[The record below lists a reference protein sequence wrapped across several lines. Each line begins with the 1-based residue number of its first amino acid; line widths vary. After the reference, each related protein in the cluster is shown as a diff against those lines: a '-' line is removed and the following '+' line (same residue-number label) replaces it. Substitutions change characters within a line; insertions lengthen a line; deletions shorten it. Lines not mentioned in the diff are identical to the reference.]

1 MNEPLTITLRTLTP
15 LWTGGVESGKM
26 DRIHETGII
35 GSLRWWYEAI
45 VRGLGG
51 RVCSP
56 TADRSEHRCQF
67 DANAYEKTGNV
78 EDGLAGVCPACR
90 LFGCTGWRRRFRL
103 MIVEDRT
110 QPVWTQEN
118 QTLNIRPP
126 DRNRGWFLPP
136 GRMGSL
142 ALRLDGDA
150 ETLGR
155 LAALLLF
162 VERWGNLGA
171 KPQLGYG
178 VFEIDRRSEIAGRA
192 IGWQMMGERE
202 ASDNLPDLRHFGFFR
217 YHFQPEK
224 PGWWTQ
230 IPGIERVARQTAPLV
245 SQHHTVPV
253 APALKNEWRFHRW
266 QPAWGDAYKFFGTLR
281 PDHRIRSKAAVSW
294 AYPQADGWE
303 VRGHAWMSHV
313 KAEPVWAMFCN
324 TSLWQKTLGE
334 SGTLAVHPQ
343 ATWQP
348 WSIAEV
354 QHFLEAT
361 R

>member
-1 MNEPLTITLRTLTP
+1 MNESLTITLRTLTP
-15 LWTGGVESGKM
+15 LWTGGVDGTS
-26 DRIHETGII
+26 DRLHVTGII

-51 RVCSP
+51 QACDPTEHACS
-56 TADRSEHRCQF
+56 F
-67 DANAYEKTGNV
+67 DAEKYEKAA
-78 EDGLAGVCPACR
+78 GLPPRERLHAAGLCDACQ
-90 LFGCTGWRRRFRL
+90 LFGATGWRRRFRL
-103 MIVEDRT
+103 MIMEDHT

-136 GRMGSL
+136 GRMGAL
-142 ALRLDGDA
+142 TLRLDGDA
-150 ETLGR
+150 ETLSR
-155 LAALLLF
+155 LAALFLF

-178 VFEIDRRSEIAGRA
+178 VFEIDRRSEVAGQA
-192 IGWQMMGERE
+192 AGWQAMG
-202 ASDNLPDLRHFGFFR
+202 AQQPDGNLPDLRHFGFFR
-217 YHFQPEK
+217 YHFHPEG

-230 IPGIERVARQTAPLV
+230 IPGTERVARQTAPLV

-281 PDHRIRSKAAVSW
+281 PERIRSKATVSW

-303 VRGHAWMSHV
+303 VRGHAWMSRV
-313 KAEPVWAMFCN
+313 KAEPVWAMFCD
-324 TSLWQKTLGE
+324 TALWQKTLGG
-334 SGTLAVHPQ
+334 SGTLVVHPK

-348 WSIAEV
+348 WSIAEL

-361 R
+361 